1 MTGALIILLAT
12 LVTGAVLYA
21 WHRYDMKRNGGEEPV
36 VEEPER
42 PEGCC
47 GQHAVCE
54 KESLLAF
61 IDNEVVY
68 YEDEELDAYI
78 GKLPEDY
85 TDEQIE
91 QFRDVF
97 YTLRQDEVAGW
108 ARSLNLRGILLPAII
123 QEELLMALSEQ
134 RANAQKTEE

>member
-1 MTGALIILLAT
+1 
-12 LVTGAVLYA
+12 
-21 WHRYDMKRNGGEEPV
+21 
-36 VEEPER
+36 
-42 PEGCC
+42 
-47 GQHAVCE
+47 
-54 KESLLAF
+54 
-61 IDNEVVY
+61 VVY

-123 QEELLMALSEQ
+123 QEELLMVLSEQ